1 MDRDKF
7 KKQKESIKML
17 LKTGDI
23 KNLLMLCLMKKLWDI
38 RWKKIQGNFIELELM
53 MFLKFLCV
61 VLMVKD
67 TY

>member
-1 MDRDKF
+1 
-7 KKQKESIKML
+7 ML

-38 RWKKIQGNFIELELM
+38 RWKKFGVNYIELELM

-67 TY
+67 IY

>member
-1 MDRDKF
+1 MDRDKS

>member
-1 MDRDKF
+1 
-7 KKQKESIKML
+7 ML

-38 RWKKIQGNFIELELM
+38 RWKKIEVKYMELELM

-61 VLMVKD
+61 ALMVKD